1 MQILSHRGYWIES
14 SEKNSI
20 KAFQRSFD
28 SGFGTETDVRDCLGR
43 LVISHDMPRG
53 NEIDLDSFL
62 ETHSPQNLTLAIN
75 IKSDG
80 LAAPLKQAMETA
92 KIKDWFVFDMSIPD
106 MRDYIRLGIPVF
118 TRMSEEEQ
126 TPVWIDKADGVWL
139 DAFINEWYDIALIDK
154 LLQLGLRV
162 CVVSS
167 ELHGRPYQCLWDKL
181 SILSK
186 REGLLLCT
194 DFPKHAKEFFKV
206 DK

>member
-1 MQILSHRGYWIES
+1 MQILSHRGYWIDS

-28 SGFGTETDVRDCLGR
+28 SSFGTETDVRDCLGR
-43 LVISHDMPRG
+43 LIISHDMPRG
-53 NEIDLDSFL
+53 NEIDLESFL
-62 ETHSPQNLTLAIN
+62 KIHGAQNLPLAIN

-80 LAAPLKQAMETA
+80 LAAPLQRAMTVA
-92 KIKDWFVFDMSIPD
+92 KIKDWFAFDMSVPD

-118 TRMSEEEQ
+118 TRMSEVEQ
-126 TPVWIDKADGVWL
+126 TPVWIDQAAGVWL
-139 DAFINEWYDIALIDK
+139 DAFTNQWYEVALIDE
-154 LLQLGLRV
+154 LLQRGLRV
-162 CVVSS
+162 CVVSP
-167 ELHGRPYQCLWDKL
+167 ELHGRSYQCLWDQL
-181 SILSK
+181 STLSK